1 MKIIDLFMLM
11 LTFNAYRDLDTYSYI
26 IFACAAVYVVARGL
40 EVYRG
45 RKEKKLLKEN
55 ADPALKVRSVS
66 VI

>member
-40 EVYRG
+40 EVNRG
-45 RKEKKLLKEN
+45 RKEK
-55 ADPALKVRSVS
+55 
-66 VI
+66 